1 MAADVVLVATGRR
14 PFTHSLGLE
23 NIGITLDRLGRIPID
38 QHLQTKVPGV
48 YAIGDVIEGPMLAH
62 KGEEE
67 GIAVVETI
75 LGEGGHVNYL
85 SIPNV
90 IYTHPEIAYVGL
102 NEEELKAK
110 SKINAQVRY

>member
-1 MAADVVLVATGRR
+1 
-14 PFTHSLGLE
+14 
-23 NIGITLDRLGRIPID
+23 
-38 QHLQTKVPGV
+38 
-48 YAIGDVIEGPMLAH
+48 MLAH

-75 LGEGGHVNYL
+75 LGESGHVNYL

-90 IYTHPEIAYVGL
+90 VYTHPEIAYVGF

-110 SKINAQVRY
+110 SNCS

>member
-1 MAADVVLVATGRR
+1 
-14 PFTHSLGLE
+14 LE
-23 NIGITLDRLGRIPID
+23 TIGITLDKLGRIPVD

-75 LGEGGHVNYL
+75 IGEHGHINYH

-90 IYTHPEIAYVGL
+90 VYTHPEIAYVGFS
-102 NEEELKAK
+102 EEDLKNK
-110 SKINAQVRY
+110 SQF

>member
-1 MAADVVLVATGRR
+1 MVATGRR

-23 NIGITLDRLGRIPID
+23 NIGITLDKLGRVPID

-75 LGEGGHVNYL
+75 LGEKGHVNYL

-110 SKINAQVRY
+110 SIYFYNL

>member
-1 MAADVVLVATGRR
+1 V
-14 PFTHSLGLE
+14 
-23 NIGITLDRLGRIPID
+23 PID

-67 GIAVVETI
+67 GIAVVERI
-75 LGEGGHVNYL
+75 LGHHGHVNYFA
-85 SIPNV
+85 IPNV
-90 IYTHPEIAYVGL
+90 VYTHPEIAYVGF

-110 SKINAQVRY
+110 SILN